1 MILMFA
7 KKDRFSDDAVASARA
22 AFGSTLVVHRG
33 VRADPFPIADR
44 HAKVELVLSFLSPWI
59 VPGWLLANAAQA
71 INFHPG
77 SHRYPGIGC
86 YNFAL
91 YEGAAEFGCVCHHMA
106 EKVDTGPIVAE
117 RLFPTRGLDSVE
129 QLKLRTMQE
138 MIGLFREVVTVI
150 AAGKA
155 LPGAALAWSRPPFT
169 RKQLEA
175 LREIRL
181 DMSKE
186 EVARRVRAVTYPGF
200 PGAELRLHGVSFLS
214 EVPDRDPLA

>member
-1 MILMFA
+1 MILLFA
-7 KKDRFSDDAVASARA
+7 KRDRFSDEAVAVASA
-22 AFGSTLVVHRG
+22 AFGSALVAHRG

-44 HAKVELVLSFLSPWI
+44 GTKVELVLSFLSPWI
-59 VPGWLLANAAQA
+59 VPGWLLASAARA

-91 YEGAAEFGCVCHHMA
+91 YEDAAEFGCTCHHMA
-106 EKVDTGPIVAE
+106 EKVDTGAIVAE
-117 RLFPTRGLDSVE
+117 RLFPTRGLETVE

-138 MIGLFREVVTVI
+138 MIGLFREIVTAI
-150 AAGKA
+150 AAGEP
-155 LPGAALAWSRPPFT
+155 LPQPSVTWARPPFT

-175 LREIRL
+175 LREIRP

-200 PGAELRLHGVSFLS
+200 PGAELRFHGVSFLS

>member
-22 AFGSTLVVHRG
+22 AFGPALVVHRG
-33 VRADPFPIADR
+33 VRADPFPIAEY
-44 HAKVELVLSFLSPWI
+44 HHKVDLVLSFLSPWI
-59 VPGWLLANAAQA
+59 VPGWLLARAAQA

-91 YEGAAEFGCVCHHMA
+91 YEGAPEYGCVCHHMA
-106 EKVDTGPIVAE
+106 EKVDTGAIIAE
-117 RLFPTRGLDSVE
+117 RLFATQGIDSVE
-129 QLKLRTMQE
+129 ALKLTTME
-138 MIGLFREVVTVI
+138 TMVALFREIV
-150 AAGKA
+150 
-155 LPGAALAWSRPPFT
+155 AALAAGEPLPRASMTWARPPFT

-175 LREIRL
+175 LREISL
-181 DMSKE
+181 DMPKE

-200 PGAELRLHGVSFLS
+200 PGAELRFHGISFLS
-214 EVPDRDPLA
+214 EVPDRDPVA